1 MMILASQS
9 RNLSPQDVLSHPLGP
24 IPWSLATPEGN
35 KRTTSKSVLGNE
47 LVKNSVAPATLPR
60 PSACV
65 VDGMVLVQKIQGN
78 KKTFGAIADAVL
90 NMAFREA
97 EGSDRIDIVF
107 DVYKT
112 LSIKNAERQSRNI
125 VDSIVYKSITAGQ
138 EVKQWAN
145 FKNNSTNKTNLIRFM
160 ISHWKSDNSLCK
172 HKLCETGVT
181 LYVTCDEKCFMITSD
196 KVEIVPELY
205 SSQEE
210 ADTRIMLHL
219 SHISRFNYKSAI
231 VASIDTD
238 VRLLCIAFIEQ
249 FSMKVFQKSG
259 TENRVKYVNIND
271 VHNLLGNDVC
281 QALLGMHAFTGC
293 DSVSCFAGKGK
304 LSALKL
310 LRKHKEYRDLFNQFG
325 TSWDLTEEIFLKIQ
339 AFTCELYG
347 AKK

>member
-1 MMILASQS
+1 
-9 RNLSPQDVLSHPLGP
+9 
-24 IPWSLATPEGN
+24 
-35 KRTTSKSVLGNE
+35 
-47 LVKNSVAPATLPR
+47 
-60 PSACV
+60 
-65 VDGMVLVQKIQGN
+65 
-78 KKTFGAIADAVL
+78 
-90 NMAFREA
+90 
-97 EGSDRIDIVF
+97 
-107 DVYKT
+107 
-112 LSIKNAERQSRNI
+112 
-125 VDSIVYKSITAGQ
+125 
-138 EVKQWAN
+138 
-145 FKNNSTNKTNLIRFM
+145 
-160 ISHWKSDNSLCK
+160 
-172 HKLCETGVT
+172 
-181 LYVTCDEKCFMITSD
+181 MITSD

-347 AKK
+347 AKKGEDDVNNFRYKLFCAKQGKIEAFRLPPCADCLNKHAQRACYQTAIWKRGLDCNPEIPTPVGKGWELNNQELVFDWMDGQPAPQAVLELMACSCSRACKAPNCKCINNGLYCSDMCKLAGCDNMQSDLLIEDESYDEDNNFNDDFDDDDD